1 MLFKDDVYQWGN
13 QTALVP
19 SFIVQ
24 DPNSPLMTVYTNK
37 TDDLGWY
44 VVEVTASLT
53 VIDLLGDLVSSN
65 DPDHTPSFL
74 NTWLNDPVTG

>member
-1 MLFKDDVYQWGN
+1 M
-13 QTALVP
+13 P

-44 VVEVTASLT
+44 NVEVTASLT
-53 VIDLLGDLVSSN
+53 VIDLLGDLV
-65 DPDHTPSFL
+65 
-74 NTWLNDPVTG
+74 

>member
-1 MLFKDDVYQWGN
+1 M
-13 QTALVP
+13 
-19 SFIVQ
+19 Q

-44 VVEVTASLT
+44 NVEVTASLT

-74 NTWLNDPVTG
+74 NTWLNDPITG